1 MLLTLNLTN
10 YLHHLIVLMMTEMKV
25 IGLCVDF
32 CGTTIILL
40 TKLASFM
47 ISSTHFKLSVRTSI
61 SNYKYFVH
69 NLYTEIYDYQFL
81 FIYLNSYLEVHVVYL
96 QVCIKYKKYLHYI
109 NGNIQVILKSQFV
122 VCNITPQHIN
132 TCIRALMATV

>member
-32 CGTTIILL
+32 FGTTIILL
-40 TKLASFM
+40 TKLASLM

-61 SNYKYFVH
+61 SNYKHFVH

-81 FIYLNSYLEVHVVYL
+81 HIFIYLFEFSYLEVHVDYS
-96 QVCIKYKKYLHYI
+96 QVWTL
-109 NGNIQVILKSQFV
+109 FV
-122 VCNITPQHIN
+122 
-132 TCIRALMATV
+132 